1 MEVNQTTEMSTNPN
15 GGDKKS
21 TGSISFV
28 IKTLIIG
35 LLCLLLLIPLAFLN
49 GLVDSRKREG
59 EKVTSEITSRWGK
72 SQNLM
77 TPLLAIPYKPNPAKA
92 EETYLYLIPNEVTA
106 TATLEIENRHRS
118 IYQVP
123 VYTAHTEVKGTWL
136 KQDIQQALSEV
147 KGSYDLS
154 RAEICYSISDPTG
167 YKDRCQLQ
175 VNGQA
180 LKVKTEM
187 ALTLVSYIDDDVY
200 NTPPCVVAYNEYV
213 GEGGEGGAQS
223 ASYPLPSPTEEELSD
238 LSFQL
243 NLEIAGSK
251 YFGIL
256 ANANNATTLIKGNW
270 PDPSFQGKRLPTD
283 YQISKNDFEATWNTF
298 YEESCIIGDEALPS
312 LYKNSHFISFLNPA
326 DHYVQTSR
334 SVSYGILIIVLT
346 LLSVF
351 LMELWLRQKGRSI
364 NILHYLLTGISLVL
378 FYTLLLSFSE
388 LIGFRWAYLIAS
400 IMTIGLNTIYFRL
413 ILKDRKM
420 AALLCG
426 IMTLLYLTVFVLL
439 QIKVYALLIGSLVLF
454 IILAIVMYTSVK
466 VMHD

>member
-15 GGDKKS
+15 GGEKKS

-28 IKTLIIG
+28 IKTIIIG
-35 LLCLLLLIPLAFLN
+35 LLCLLLLIPLAFLT
-49 GLVDSRKREG
+49 GLVGSRKREG

-77 TPLLAIPYKPNPAKA
+77 TPLLAIPYKPNLAKA

-118 IYQVP
+118 IYEVP

-136 KQDIQQALSEV
+136 KQDIQQALSEL

-187 ALTLVSYIDDDVY
+187 ALTLVSYIDNDVY
-200 NTPPCVVAYNEYV
+200 NTPPGVVAFNEYV

-223 ASYPLPSPTEEELSD
+223 ASYPLTEEELSD

-243 NLEIAGSK
+243 KLEIAGSK

-270 PDPSFQGKRLPTD
+270 SDPSFQGKRLPTD

-326 DHYVQTSR
+326 DHYAQTSR

-400 IMTIGLNTIYFRL
+400 IMTVGLNTIYFRL

>member
-15 GGDKKS
+15 GGDKKT

-77 TPLLAIPYKPNPAKA
+77 TPLLAIPYKPNLAKA

-118 IYQVP
+118 IYEVP

-167 YKDRCQLQ
+167 YKERCQLQ

-200 NTPPCVVAYNEYV
+200 NTPPCVVAFNEYV

-223 ASYPLPSPTEEELSD
+223 SSYPLTEEELSD

-243 NLEIAGSK
+243 KLEIAGSK
-251 YFGIL
+251 CFGIL
-256 ANANNATTLIKGNW
+256 ANANSATTLIKGNW

-326 DHYVQTSR
+326 DHYAQTSR

-400 IMTIGLNTIYFRL
+400 IMTVGLNIIYFRL

>member
-77 TPLLAIPYKPNPAKA
+77 TPLLAIPYKPNLAKA

-136 KQDIQQALSEV
+136 KQDIQQALSEL

-200 NTPPCVVAYNEYV
+200 NTPPCVVAFNEYV

-223 ASYPLPSPTEEELSD
+223 SSYPLTEEELSD

-256 ANANNATTLIKGNW
+256 ANANSATTLIKGNW

-326 DHYVQTSR
+326 DHYAQTSR

-400 IMTIGLNTIYFRL
+400 IMTVGLNTTYFRL

>member
-1 MEVNQTTEMSTNPN
+1 MEVNQTTEMPTNPN
-15 GGDKKS
+15 GGEKKS

-28 IKTLIIG
+28 IKTIIIG
-35 LLCLLLLIPLAFLN
+35 LLCLLLLIPLGLLG
-49 GLVDSRKREG
+49 GLVDSRKQEG

-77 TPLLAIPYKPNPAKA
+77 TPLLAIPYKPNLAKA

-136 KQDIQQALSEV
+136 KQDIQQALSEL

-154 RAEICYSISDPTG
+154 RAKITYSISDPTG
-167 YKDRCQLQ
+167 YKERCQLQ

-200 NTPPCVVAYNEYV
+200 NTPPYVAAFNEYV

-243 NLEIAGSK
+243 KLEIAGSK

-326 DHYVQTSR
+326 DHYAQTSR

-388 LIGFRWAYLIAS
+388 LIGFGWAYLIAS

-413 ILKDRKM
+413 ILKDRKK

-426 IMTLLYLTVFVLL
+426 IMTLLYLIVFVLL

-466 VMHD
+466 VTHD

>member
-15 GGDKKS
+15 GGEKKS

-28 IKTLIIG
+28 IKTIIIG
-35 LLCLLLLIPLAFLN
+35 LLCLLLLIPLALLG
-49 GLVDSRKREG
+49 GLVDSRKQEG

-77 TPLLAIPYKPNPAKA
+77 TPLLAIPYKPNLAKA

-154 RAEICYSISDPTG
+154 RAKITYSISDPTG
-167 YKDRCQLQ
+167 YKERCQLQ

-187 ALTLVSYIDDDVY
+187 ATTLVSYIDNDVY
-200 NTPPCVVAYNEYV
+200 NIPSQVVAYNEYV
-213 GEGGEGGAQS
+213 GEGGEGGTQS

-243 NLEIAGSK
+243 KLEIAGSK

-298 YEESCIIGDEALPS
+298 YEESYAIGKEELS
-312 LYKNSHFISFLNPA
+312 GLYKNSHFINFLNPA
-326 DHYVQTSR
+326 DHYAQTSR

-388 LIGFRWAYLIAS
+388 LIGFGWAYIIAS
-400 IMTIGLNTIYFRL
+400 IMTIGLNTIYFRM
-413 ILKDRKM
+413 ILPETRK
-420 AALLCG
+420 ALLLGG
-426 IMTLLYLTVFVLL
+426 IMTLLYLIIYVLMQL
-439 QIKVYALLIGSLVLF
+439 ESYALLIGSLVLF
-454 IILAIVMYTSVK
+454 VILAIVMYISAKTLR
-466 VMHD
+466 D

>member
-136 KQDIQQALSEV
+136 KQDIQQALSEL

-200 NTPPCVVAYNEYV
+200 NTPPSVVAFNEYV

-223 ASYPLPSPTEEELSD
+223 ASYPLTEEELSD

-243 NLEIAGSK
+243 KLEIAGSK

-270 PDPSFQGKRLPTD
+270 SDPSFQGKRLPTD

-326 DHYVQTSR
+326 DHYAQTSR

-400 IMTIGLNTIYFRL
+400 IMTVGLNTIYFRL

-420 AALLCG
+420 AE
-426 IMTLLYLTVFVLL
+426 ILYIV
-439 QIKVYALLIGSLVLF
+439 SE
-454 IILAIVMYTSVK
+454 ILK
-466 VMHD
+466 

>member
-77 TPLLAIPYKPNPAKA
+77 TPLLAIPYKPNLAKA
-92 EETYLYLIPNEVTA
+92 QETYLYLIPNEVTA

-200 NTPPCVVAYNEYV
+200 NTPPCVVAFNEYV

-223 ASYPLPSPTEEELSD
+223 ASYPLTEEELSD

-243 NLEIAGSK
+243 KLEIAGSK

-312 LYKNSHFISFLNPA
+312 LYKNSHFINFLNPA
-326 DHYVQTSR
+326 DHYAQTSR

-388 LIGFRWAYLIAS
+388 LIGFGWAYLIAS

-413 ILKDRKM
+413 ILKDRKK

-426 IMTLLYLTVFVLL
+426 IMTLLYLIVFVLL

>member
-15 GGDKKS
+15 GGEKKS

-28 IKTLIIG
+28 IKTIIIG
-35 LLCLLLLIPLAFLN
+35 LLCLLLLIPLAFLT

-77 TPLLAIPYKPNPAKA
+77 TPLLAIPYKPNLAKA

-167 YKDRCQLQ
+167 YKERCQLQ

-200 NTPPCVVAYNEYV
+200 NTPPHVAAFNEYV

-223 ASYPLPSPTEEELSD
+223 ASYPLTDEELSD

-243 NLEIAGSK
+243 KLEIAGSK

-256 ANANNATTLIKGNW
+256 ANANSATTLIKGNW

-326 DHYVQTSR
+326 DHYAQTSR

-351 LMELWLRQKGRSI
+351 LMELWLRQKGGSI

-466 VMHD
+466 VTHD

>member
-15 GGDKKS
+15 GGDKKT

-77 TPLLAIPYKPNPAKA
+77 TPLLAIPYKPNLAKA
-92 EETYLYLIPNEVTA
+92 EETYLFLIPNEVIA

-118 IYQVP
+118 IYEVP

-136 KQDIQQALSEV
+136 KQDIQQALSEL

-200 NTPPCVVAYNEYV
+200 NTPPGVVAFNEYV

-223 ASYPLPSPTEEELSD
+223 ASYPLTEEELSD

-243 NLEIAGSK
+243 KLEIAGSK

-270 PDPSFQGKRLPTD
+270 SDPSFQGKRLPTD

-326 DHYVQTSR
+326 DHYAQTSR

-400 IMTIGLNTIYFRL
+400 IMTVGLNTIYFRL